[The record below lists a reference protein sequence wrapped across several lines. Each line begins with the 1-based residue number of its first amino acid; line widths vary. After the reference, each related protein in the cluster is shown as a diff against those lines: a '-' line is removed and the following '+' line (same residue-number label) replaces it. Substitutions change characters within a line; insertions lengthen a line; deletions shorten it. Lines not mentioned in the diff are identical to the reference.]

1 MSDLVEFLSNPRRW
15 LQRRKDHKKIIA
27 AARNMKGMWY
37 CWPPRGGMEVHWMPG
52 TLPRGVDA
60 YRPVHPGSRG
70 YDAGPDRTAELAPVT
85 DLSAEHDEF
94 APLVKLRIKLS
105 ALEGHGLGNGA
116 ALILPADMWPGATAA
131 LDLRIMRAEVPEPM
145 LGLRREQAPVGDL
158 SAEYGEF
165 ADLVELCIKLTR
177 LKEHGLGKGAVFI
190 LPADLLAGA
199 TAGYGL
205 PVVRAEVP
213 EPMLGLPGEG

>member
-27 AARNMKGMWY
+27 AARNMKGMGY

-94 APLVKLRIKLS
+94 APLVELRIKLS

-116 ALILPADMWPGATAA
+116 VLILPADMWPGATAA
-131 LDLRIMRAEVPEPM
+131 LDLRIVRADVPEPM
-145 LGLRREQAPVGDL
+145 LGLPREQAPVGDM

-165 ADLVELCIKLTR
+165 ADLVELRIKLSR
-177 LKEHGLGKGAVFI
+177 IVERGLGKGAMFI
-190 LPADLLAGA
+190 LRVDTFAGA
-199 TAGYGL
+199 TAAYGL
-205 PVVRAEVP
+205 PIVRADVP
-213 EPMLGLPGEG
+213 RPLLGLTDE